1 MVILLLLPGC
11 SGVKKRLSDLPPPK
25 VVKDSIVTSKTVTVT
40 VKDTVLVSVPD
51 SLYYEAYVECINNK
65 PVLRDPDQKNTK
77 GVNSDISLKDG
88 KLSILITT
96 EAQKLFMKW
105 KEKFIQEN
113 KDHTKIIEVPYPVVE
128 NVEVPA
134 KLSFFQKLWLE
145 LGRIFFFGLIAFTI
159 YKIPWKSLLRLLG
172 L

>member
-1 MVILLLLPGC
+1 M
-11 SGVKKRLSDLPPPK
+11 
-25 VVKDSIVTSKTVTVT
+25 
-40 VKDTVLVSVPD
+40 
-51 SLYYEAYVECINNK
+51 
-65 PVLRDPDQKNTK
+65 LRDPDQKNTK

-105 KEKFIQEN
+105 KEKYIQEN
-113 KDHTKIIEVPYPVVE
+113 KDHTKIIEVPYPVE
-128 NVEVPA
+128 NVEVSA
-134 KLSFFQKLWLE
+134 KLSFFQKLWME
-145 LGRIFFFGLIAFTI
+145 LGRIFFFGLIAFTL

>member
-1 MVILLLLPGC
+1 MTM
-11 SGVKKRLSDLPPPK
+11 LSF
-25 VVKDSIVTSKTVTVT
+25 TTFGGG
-40 VKDTVLVSVPD
+40 
-51 SLYYEAYVECINNK
+51 
-65 PVLRDPDQKNTK
+65 R
-77 GVNSDISLKDG
+77 SDSLKDG